1 MFDEIDSQQSLGKK
15 SLKEKLVEGAI
26 ILAVVGVVIGILL
39 YALQVA

>member
-1 MFDEIDSQQSLGKK
+1 MFDEINNQQTLGKK

>member
-1 MFDEIDSQQSLGKK
+1 MFDEINNQQTLGKK

-39 YALQVA
+39 YALEVA

>member
-1 MFDEIDSQQSLGKK
+1 MFDEINNQQTFGKK

-39 YALQVA
+39 YALEVA